1 MKSMEV
7 FQVLQV
13 RAWTGNTRTIAIVK
27 QFCVAFSNKVETTA
41 WDNAVKIGQTKQ
53 AIGRTKFT
61 LEQDE
66 LLTPARH
73 FSSVSRII
81 SWER

>member
-1 MKSMEV
+1 MEV

-13 RAWTGNTRTIAIVK
+13 RAWTGNTRTIVTVK
-27 QFCVAFSNKVETTA
+27 QFCIAFSNKVETTA
-41 WDNAVKIGQTKQ
+41 WDNAVKSQNIGQKKQ